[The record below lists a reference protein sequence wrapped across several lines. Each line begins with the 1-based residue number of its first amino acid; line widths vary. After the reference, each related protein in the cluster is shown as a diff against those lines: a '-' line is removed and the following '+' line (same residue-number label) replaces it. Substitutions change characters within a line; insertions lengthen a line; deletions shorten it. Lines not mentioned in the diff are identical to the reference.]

1 MQLLLDTHVLIWIV
15 TGDDRLTEQVRALV
29 EDESNVC
36 YFSPVSIAEIAL
48 KHQKHPEVVKFDGP
62 AAKQAFIATGC
73 RELEMKSD
81 HVVAIS
87 DMQPFHHD
95 PIDRMLLAQAKSEGI
110 KIVSHDRQFPQYGDF
125 VIKA

>member
-1 MQLLLDTHVLIWIV
+1 MRLLLDTHILIWIV
-15 TGDDRLTEQVRALV
+15 TGDVRLSDQVRALV

-48 KHQKHPEVVKFDGP
+48 KHQKHPEVVKFDGL
-62 AAKQAFIATGC
+62 AEKKAFIATGC
-73 RELEMKSD
+73 RELELKSD
-81 HVVAIS
+81 HCEAIS
-87 DMQPFHHD
+87 NMQTFHYD

>member
-1 MQLLLDTHVLIWIV
+1 MRLLLDTHILIWIV
-15 TGDDRLTEQVRALV
+15 TGDERLSDQVRALV

-48 KHQKHPEVVKFDGP
+48 KHQKHPEVVKFGGP
-62 AAKQAFIATGC
+62 AAKKAFIATGC
-73 RELEMKSD
+73 RELELKSD
-81 HVVAIS
+81 HCVAIS
-87 DMQPFHHD
+87 NMQTFHCD

>member
-1 MQLLLDTHVLIWIV
+1 MRLLLDTHILIWIV
-15 TGDDRLTEQVRALV
+15 TGDVRLSDQVRALV

-48 KHQKHPEVVKFDGP
+48 KHQKHPEVVKFDGL
-62 AAKQAFIATGC
+62 AAKKAFIATGC
-73 RELEMKSD
+73 WELELKSD
-81 HVVAIS
+81 HCEAIS
-87 DMQPFHHD
+87 NMQTFHYD

-125 VIKA
+125 VIKV